1 MVHVKNGK
9 IVEMNNDSEG
19 NLTYSGKR
27 SDDKEVISWG
37 ENVHD
42 FDEGATY
49 HQQLISNDRKTYQ
62 EKDKKMSASKKK
74 IPVIKSINLSGKKP
88 ISTLPK

>member
-1 MVHVKNGK
+1 MALVKNGK

-19 NLTYSGKR
+19 NVTDNTGKR
-27 SDDKEVISWG
+27 SDDKEVISC

-49 HQQLISNDRKTYQ
+49 HQQLVSNDRKTYQ

-74 IPVIKSINLSGKKP
+74 IPVMKSINMSSKKP
-88 ISTLPK
+88 ISTLHK